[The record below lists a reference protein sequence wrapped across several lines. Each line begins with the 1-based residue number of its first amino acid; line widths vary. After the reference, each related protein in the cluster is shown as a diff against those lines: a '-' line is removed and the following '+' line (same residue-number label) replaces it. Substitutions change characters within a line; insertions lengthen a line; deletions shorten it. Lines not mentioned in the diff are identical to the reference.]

1 MLNREIRVD
10 FVKKDKNVPTPTS
23 QPNVA
28 EVVEGINDIFDN
40 AAKKIGLSVVAYVVL
55 DTARKILVAKTTK

>member
-1 MLNREIRVD
+1 MFNREIRVD
-10 FVKKDKNVPTPTS
+10 FVKKDKNEPTPTS
-23 QPNVA
+23 QHNVA

-40 AAKKIGLSVVAYVVL
+40 ATKKIGLSVVAYVVL

>member
-1 MLNREIRVD
+1 MFNREIRVD
-10 FVKKDKNVPTPTS
+10 FVKKDKNEPPTIS

-40 AAKKIGLSVVAYVVL
+40 AAKKIGGAVVAYVVL